1 MSPKKPPPEK
11 SVCIHGHFY
20 QPPREDP
27 WTGAIAPQ
35 PSAAPFH
42 DWNARVAAEC
52 YGPNAAARILDEAG
66 KLVAERNNFERISFD
81 FGPTLLSWM
90 QANAP
95 DIYGAVLAA
104 DRVAHGALA
113 QAYSHMI
120 LPLAN
125 ARDRQTQ
132 VHWGSQDFRSR
143 FGREPEGMWLPETAV
158 DMAALDALAAAG
170 IRFTILAPRQ
180 ARRVR
185 AFGGHRWQD
194 VTGAKID
201 TRHVYE
207 VRLPSERRIAVF
219 FYDAGLAQAV
229 AFEGLLR
236 DGHRLAERLANGFD
250 ESGDEIQLVSVATDG
265 ESYGHHHKFGEMAL
279 ASALRF
285 LEARGDIHITNYR
298 AFLATHPPAH
308 EVEII
313 ENSSWSC
320 EHGIER
326 WRSDCGCNSGGAPNA
341 NQGWR
346 APMRDSLNWLRDQI
360 APAYA
365 EAAERLVRDAW
376 AARNDYIDVLLDGSP
391 ASLAAFLNRHQLH
404 PLDVADADR
413 VWRLLELQRFA
424 MLMFTSCGWFF
435 DEITGIEATQNLAYA
450 QRAMELAQETL
461 GLSVSAEFARRLG

>member
-1 MSPKKPPPEK
+1 MNRKQQPAEK

-27 WTGAIAPQ
+27 WTGVIAPQ

-52 YGPNAAARILDEAG
+52 YGPNTAARILDEAG
-66 KLVAERNNFERISFD
+66 KLLAERNNFERISFD

-90 QANAP
+90 QADAP

-104 DRVAHGALA
+104 DRVAHGAL
-113 QAYSHMI
+113 
-120 LPLAN
+120 
-125 ARDRQTQ
+125 
-132 VHWGSQDFRSR
+132 
-143 FGREPEGMWLPETAV
+143 PETAV
-158 DMAALDALAAAG
+158 DVAALDALAAAG

-250 ESGDEIQLVSVATDG
+250 ESGHEIQLVSVATEG

-341 NQGWR
+341 NQAWR

-365 EAAERLVRDAW
+365 EAAERLLRDAW

-391 ASLAAFLNRHQLH
+391 ASRAAFLNRHQLH
-404 PLDVADADR
+404 PFDAADAER
-413 VWRLLELQRFA
+413 VWRLLEIPRFT